1 MEIYKKYL
9 TKFGPGEALYKS
21 GEHQNFFYIINSGR
35 VQLKSEDG
43 RTVLVALSK
52 GDFFGEECFN
62 NDQPAMCSAET
73 VEETSIIKLPFNVLQ
88 EMMKKSPEITSKI
101 LKRLSSKNAK
111 ITETLL
117 AKNEEVEMDK
127 YSESTDNLIIAEE
140 KLPDN
145 LDSSIIIKRSNR
157 NVKLVKLNT
166 YIGRRDYTTGF
177 IPDIDLTQ
185 EDEEKY
191 ISRKHALIS
200 YVEGKF
206 YFSEESG
213 AINGTF
219 LNGTKLNTG
228 VKYQLNDGDEMTLC
242 HLNVIFKL

>member
-9 TKFGPGEALYKS
+9 TKSGPGELLYKS
-21 GEHQNFFYIINSGR
+21 GENQEFFYIINKGR

-43 RTVLVALSK
+43 RTVLIALAK

-62 NDQPAMCSAET
+62 SEQAAMCSAET

-101 LKRLSSKNAK
+101 LKKLATKNAK

-117 AKNEEVEMDK
+117 TQQEKIEMDK
-127 YSESTDNLIIAEE
+127 YSESTDNLIIAAE
-140 KLPDN
+140 KLPDT
-145 LDSSIIIKRSNR
+145 LDANIVIKRSNR
-157 NVKLVKLNT
+157 KVQLVKLNT

-200 YVEGKF
+200 YVDGKF

-228 VKYQLNDGDEMTLC
+228 VKYQLNPGDEMTLC
-242 HLNVIFKL
+242 HLNVIFNL